1 MIRGL
6 NAPNL
11 PQKCLHVRSVVKMFR
26 TYHITGRPAG
36 SEVKMLQIY
45 HRTDRPA
52 GSEVKMLR
60 TYHRTG

>member
-36 SEVKMLQIY
+36 LEVKMLQ
-45 HRTDRPA
+45 
-52 GSEVKMLR
+52 
-60 TYHRTG
+60 TYQKTGRSV